1 LTVEHSVTHQ
11 IERSTG
17 RYKTT
22 AQKNKEK
29 RREKMEARLVWKMEQ
44 QGVPVQLSGEVYRI
58 DEQSV
63 PECLQ

>member
-1 LTVEHSVTHQ
+1 MTVEHSVTQQ
-11 IERSTG
+11 IERS

-29 RREKMEARLVWKMEQ
+29 RREKMEARLIWKMGQ

-58 DEQSV
+58 DEESV